1 MLIWVHCKFSEWKW
15 VLCNLGGFCSRSLYW
30 FNENLVNLNLDS
42 YVILEAFVLNVDM
55 GSLQL

>member
-15 VLCNLGGFCSRSLYW
+15 ALCDLGGFCSRSLYW
-30 FNENLVNLNLDS
+30 FIENLVNLNLGS

-55 GSLQL
+55 GSL